1 MIKVNLSGKGRKK
14 SGMGV
19 KIVLPTSFTP
29 VLLVLIILGFG
40 AGGYSWYDSLTS
52 QSADLDT
59 QKTVAEAQ
67 KAALEKVI
75 KADEVYEARKKVLEE
90 RVKVIEG
97 LQKNQVSPVLAL
109 DQLAEAVSKTNYV
122 WLSTLDQKD
131 AVLSMNGIGTSL
143 NAIAD
148 FYSNLE
154 ATGYFKNLDLGPSAD
169 ASGNW
174 TFSLKCEFAP
184 PRFAAP
190 VVRTE
195 AGGN

>member
-109 DQLAEAVSKTNYV
+109 DQLAEAVSK
-122 WLSTLDQKD
+122 
-131 AVLSMNGIGTSL
+131 
-143 NAIAD
+143 
-148 FYSNLE
+148 
-154 ATGYFKNLDLGPSAD
+154 
-169 ASGNW
+169 
-174 TFSLKCEFAP
+174 
-184 PRFAAP
+184 
-190 VVRTE
+190 
-195 AGGN
+195 